1 MGEAHWTQSLFVDN
15 AALFLPFLERL
26 KERAEAEAVIISETL
41 SDLGVA
47 QGGKVLDVACGVGRH
62 ALPLAKRGYSV
73 LGCDISELYVGI
85 ASREA
90 AGTGTNAR
98 FVVADVRDLR
108 RAVASEG
115 PFDAFLNMFTS
126 FGYYGETEDLRLLQD
141 LHAMASPDAVLI
153 LEAMNRDFLLA
164 HFEPESMEEAANIQ
178 LHQRRRLDPQTSW
191 MEANWRFCEKRP
203 LARKLRL
210 ELEVRHRVYGF
221 NDLSDLLAQAG
232 WADARGFSVGKGSE
246 APVRLTPDSLRMW
259 VVARAGRNR

>member
-90 AGTGTNAR
+90 AGTGINAR

-115 PFDAFLNMFTS
+115 PFRRLL
-126 FGYYGETEDLRLLQD
+126 EHVHLLRLLR
-141 LHAMASPDAVLI
+141 
-153 LEAMNRDFLLA
+153 RD
-164 HFEPESMEEAANIQ
+164 
-178 LHQRRRLDPQTSW
+178 
-191 MEANWRFCEKRP
+191 
-203 LARKLRL
+203 
-210 ELEVRHRVYGF
+210 
-221 NDLSDLLAQAG
+221 
-232 WADARGFSVGKGSE
+232 
-246 APVRLTPDSLRMW
+246 
-259 VVARAGRNR
+259 